1 LRVARPLRDG
11 KVMARTVQEIMNREL
26 FAIRPELPVTEVRG
40 FFRSLH
46 VGAAPVLDGSRRPL
60 GVLSVRD
67 VLDGDGTA
75 GERMTK
81 PAICVGMSTS
91 IEEAARRLAHT
102 SMHHLIVVDGA
113 GAAVGMVSTLD
124 FLRALLGMPAHHPDT
139 FPHWDEATHVSWTD
153 DWALDDENLPRAPA
167 GPGVLV
173 LVRANAGDPDEP
185 VWVEASPDVRARL
198 HELTE
203 APVRQPT
210 VLARMLAL
218 RGLRFRAATVG
229 DQASRDGIVALL
241 RDRLD
246 HQPPPG
252 AT

>member
-1 LRVARPLRDG
+1 
-11 KVMARTVQEIMNREL
+11 MARTVQEIMNREL
-26 FAIRPELPVTEVRG
+26 FGVRPELPVAEARG

-46 VGAAPVLDGSRRPL
+46 VGAAPVLDEARRPL

-81 PAICVGMSTS
+81 PAICVGVSTS
-91 IEEAARRLAHT
+91 IEEAARQLASM
-102 SMHHLIVVDGA
+102 SMHHLIVVDGG
-113 GAAVGMVSTLD
+113 GAAVGIVSTLD
-124 FLRALLGMPAHHPDT
+124 FLRALLGMPAHHPET

-153 DWALDDENLPRAPA
+153 DWALDEENLPRAPA

-173 LVRANAGDPDEP
+173 LVRSNAGDPDEP
-185 VWVEASPDVRARL
+185 VWVEASPDIRARL
-198 HELTE
+198 RELTE
-203 APVRQPT
+203 FPVQQPT

-229 DQASRDGIVALL
+229 DDDSREGIVALL
-241 RDRLD
+241 HDRLD
-246 HQPPPG
+246 HRPPPG

>member
-1 LRVARPLRDG
+1 
-11 KVMARTVQEIMNREL
+11 MNREL
-26 FAIRPELPVTEVRG
+26 FAIGPELPVSEARG
-40 FFRSLH
+40 TFRSLR
-46 VGAAPVLDGSRRPL
+46 VGAAPILDEAQRPL

-67 VLDGDGTA
+67 VLDGDGTV

-81 PAICVGMSTS
+81 PAICVGVSTS
-91 IEEAARRLAHT
+91 IDEAGRRLART
-102 SMHHLIVVDGA
+102 SMHHLIVVDGS

-124 FLRALLGMPAHHPDT
+124 LLRALLGMPAHHPET

-153 DWALDDENLPRAPA
+153 DWALDEENLGHAPA

-173 LVRANAGDPDEP
+173 LVRSSTGDPDEP
-185 VWVEASPDVRARL
+185 VWVEATPDVRMRL
-198 HELTE
+198 RELSGS
-203 APVRQPT
+203 PT
-210 VLARMLAL
+210 VQPAALARMLAL
-218 RGLRFRAATVG
+218 RGLRFRAAAIG
-229 DQASRDGIVALL
+229 DEDSRRAVVALL

>member
-1 LRVARPLRDG
+1 
-11 KVMARTVQEIMNREL
+11 MARTVQEIMNREL
-26 FAIRPELPVTEVRG
+26 FAIRPELPVAEVRG
-40 FFRSLH
+40 VFGSLR
-46 VGAAPVLDGSRRPL
+46 VGAAPVLDGANRPL

-67 VLDGDGTA
+67 ALDGGGTV

-81 PAICVGMSTS
+81 PAICVGASTS
-91 IEEAARRLAHT
+91 VEEAARRLART
-102 SMHHLIVVDGA
+102 SMHHLIVVDGS

-124 FLRALLGMPAHHPDT
+124 FLRALLGMPAHHPET

-153 DWALDDENLPRAPA
+153 DWTLDEENLRRAPD
-167 GPGVLV
+167 GPGVLL
-173 LVRANAGDPDEP
+173 LVRSNAGDPDEP

-198 HELTE
+198 HELTRSP
-203 APVRQPT
+203 AVQPAA
-210 VLARMLAL
+210 LARMLAL

-229 DQASRDGIVALL
+229 DEDSRDGIVALL